1 MNIKF
6 ASTFVIQKLSLVV
19 YDKIHP
25 SANKGFKFSMLLF
38 YLKTIAMKSMIAE
51 AIHLTRTD
59 SSALS

>member
-1 MNIKF
+1 M
-6 ASTFVIQKLSLVV
+6 TCPVGV

-38 YLKTIAMKSMIAE
+38 YLKTIATKSMIAE